1 MGTQP
6 ESNLSYAIQK
16 ALKAEANRRGHKLFI
31 FKVHGNEYMMA
42 GLPDMVACYRGM
54 FIGLEAKMPGNDTS
68 PRQRYVHA
76 KIREAEGLVL
86 VPYSVADALKAL
98 DLIDQYL
105 EPLIGR

>member
-1 MGTQP
+1 MGNQP

-16 ALKAEANRRGHKLFI
+16 ALKKEAARRGHKLFI
-31 FKVHGNEYMMA
+31 FKVHGNEHMMA

-68 PRQRYVHA
+68 PRQVYVHR

-86 VPYSVADALKAL
+86 VPYSVAEALKAL
-98 DLIDQYL
+98 DLVDQYL